1 MNHDAAL
8 KQPLSNNLPNL
19 SGLPVMVRFFVT
31 RLHKA
36 GTSTLN
42 LKLSNGELI
51 QLGQPRDNLTV
62 GAPTLEIINY
72 RAFFRASISGMMGW
86 AEGYMAGDWTTPNLI
101 QLTEWAATNERA
113 LKQAFKGSFLSKIAN
128 NFWHWSRN
136 NSLAGSRRNIA
147 YHYDLG
153 NNFYQLWLDET
164 MTYSSALFETP
175 SLTLAQAQ
183 EAKYQK
189 ILALSDISPTH
200 RLLEVGC
207 GWGGLAD
214 IAAQTPGLQY
224 RGITLSKEQ
233 LVWAKERVAHYDQ
246 SQRINL
252 EYCDYRNIEGQYD
265 RIISIEMFEAVGE
278 EHWDEYFQMLNDT
291 LTPGGNAVLQII
303 CIAEERFEH
312 YRTHADF
319 IQRYIFPGGMLPSV
333 SKIESLSR
341 KHRLSLDETVSFGQ
355 DYATTLKL
363 WRENFTNAWPQ
374 IANMGYD
381 ERFRKMWEYYLA
393 YCESGFRHKAL
404 DVLLFKINKPV

>member
-1 MNHDAAL
+1 MNHNAAL
-8 KQPLSNNLPNL
+8 KQPICNNLPNL
-19 SGLPVMVRFFVT
+19 SGLPLMVRFFVA

-42 LKLSNGELI
+42 LKLSNGELV
-51 QLGQPRDNLTV
+51 QLGQHRDNLSV
-62 GAPTLEIINY
+62 DIPTLEIINH
-72 RAFFRASISGMMGW
+72 RAFLRAYVSGMMGW

-101 QLTEWAATNERA
+101 QLTEWAAANEQA
-113 LKQAFKGSFLSKIAN
+113 LKQAFKGSFISTIAN
-128 NFWHWSRN
+128 NLWHWSRN

-153 NNFYQLWLDET
+153 NDFYQLWLDET

-175 SLTLAQAQ
+175 NRTLAQAQ

-189 ILALSDISPTH
+189 ILSLSDISPTD

-214 IAAQTPGLQY
+214 IAAQTPGLHY

-246 SQRINL
+246 PHRVNL
-252 EYCDYRNIEGQYD
+252 EYCDYRDIEGQYD

-278 EHWDEYFQMLNDT
+278 EHWDQYFQMLNNS

-319 IQRYIFPGGMLPSV
+319 IQRYIFPGGMLPSA

-341 KHRLSLDETVSFGQ
+341 KHHLSLGETVRFGQ
-355 DYATTLKL
+355 DYATTLKQ

-393 YCESGFRHKAL
+393 YCESGFRHQAL
-404 DVLLFKINKPV
+404 DVLLFKINKPA